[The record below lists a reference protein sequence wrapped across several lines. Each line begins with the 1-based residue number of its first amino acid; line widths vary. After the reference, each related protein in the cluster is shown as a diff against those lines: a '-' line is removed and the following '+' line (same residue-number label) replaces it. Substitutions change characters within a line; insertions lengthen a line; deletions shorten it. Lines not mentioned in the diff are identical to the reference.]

1 MQTVEHHL
9 KESSCFIYFCQ
20 HCHRKVDLNTSGR
33 WRGILHLFG
42 CNCECFLLTGGGFQ
56 RVRTHLY
63 GSLLY
68 YLQIAQRPDEPD
80 TLEAGMVQ
88 VCLKKSKK

>member
-1 MQTVEHHL
+1 MVL
-9 KESSCFIYFCQ
+9 
-20 HCHRKVDLNTSGR
+20 LN
-33 WRGILHLFG
+33 LHLFG
-42 CNCECFLLTGGGFQ
+42 FNCEYFLLTGGGFQ

-80 TLEAGMVQ
+80 TLEAGTVQ
-88 VCLKKSKK
+88 LHYGKEEKKVIKS

>member
-1 MQTVEHHL
+1 MVSQ
-9 KESSCFIYFCQ
+9 
-20 HCHRKVDLNTSGR
+20 N
-33 WRGILHLFG
+33 LHLFVF
-42 CNCECFLLTGGGFQ
+42 NCECFMLTGGGFQ

-88 VCLKKSKK
+88 LCYGKQTKNVIKP

>member
-1 MQTVEHHL
+1 M
-9 KESSCFIYFCQ
+9 
-20 HCHRKVDLNTSGR
+20 
-33 WRGILHLFG
+33 
-42 CNCECFLLTGGGFQ
+42 
-56 RVRTHLY
+56 RTHLY

-88 VCLKKSKK
+88 LYFGKEEKENKKQTHKKTKHAEIVYDTNSVYLNSLST

>member
-1 MQTVEHHL
+1 ML
-9 KESSCFIYFCQ
+9 W
-20 HCHRKVDLNTSGR
+20 N
-33 WRGILHLFG
+33 LHLFG
-42 CNCECFLLTGGGFQ
+42 FNYECFLLTGGGFQ

-88 VCLKKSKK
+88 LYLEKSKKLAVIKPWMVQFLHAELSSGIRWKTSCSKSL

>member
-1 MQTVEHHL
+1 ML
-9 KESSCFIYFCQ
+9 W
-20 HCHRKVDLNTSGR
+20 N
-33 WRGILHLFG
+33 LHLFG
-42 CNCECFLLTGGGFQ
+42 FSCECFLLTGGGFQ

-80 TLEAGMVQ
+80 TLETGVVQ
-88 VCLKKSKK
+88 LYLEKSKK

>member
-1 MQTVEHHL
+1 M
-9 KESSCFIYFCQ
+9 
-20 HCHRKVDLNTSGR
+20 
-33 WRGILHLFG
+33 
-42 CNCECFLLTGGGFQ
+42 
-56 RVRTHLY
+56 RTHLY

-88 VCLKKSKK
+88 LYFGKEKKKTNQKTNTQKNKHAEIVYDTNSVYLNSLST

>member
-1 MQTVEHHL
+1 MVL
-9 KESSCFIYFCQ
+9 W
-20 HCHRKVDLNTSGR
+20 N
-33 WRGILHLFG
+33 LHLFG
-42 CNCECFLLTGGGFQ
+42 FNCECFFLTGGGFQ

-88 VCLKKSKK
+88 HIWKRAEKSCY

>member
-1 MQTVEHHL
+1 MVLQ
-9 KESSCFIYFCQ
+9 
-20 HCHRKVDLNTSGR
+20 N
-33 WRGILHLFG
+33 LHLFG
-42 CNCECFLLTGGGFQ
+42 FNYERFLWTGGGFQ

-88 VCLKKSKK
+88 LYYGKEQKKNCYLSLNGTVSACWVVFWK

>member
-1 MQTVEHHL
+1 MAL
-9 KESSCFIYFCQ
+9 W
-20 HCHRKVDLNTSGR
+20 N
-33 WRGILHLFG
+33 LHLFVFS
-42 CNCECFLLTGGGFQ
+42 CECFLLTGGGFQ

-88 VCLKKSKK
+88 PYYGKQE

>member
-1 MQTVEHHL
+1 MVLQNL
-9 KESSCFIYFCQ
+9 
-20 HCHRKVDLNTSGR
+20 L
-33 WRGILHLFG
+33 LFG
-42 CNCECFLLTGGGFQ
+42 FNYECFSWTGGGFQ

-88 VCLKKSKK
+88 LYYGKEEKKKKVI